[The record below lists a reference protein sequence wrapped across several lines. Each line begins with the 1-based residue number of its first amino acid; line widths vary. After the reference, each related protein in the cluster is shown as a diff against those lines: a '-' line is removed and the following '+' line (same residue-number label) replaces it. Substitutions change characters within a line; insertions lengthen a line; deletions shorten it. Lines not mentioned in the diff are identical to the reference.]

1 MSETDVNKMDFKQLR
16 NEVQLLRD
24 ELALFK
30 RKSEDLLYNL
40 DADNFSGGFR
50 KEQDN
55 MKAQMKI
62 TAEAIKLMVS
72 DTDLQKE
79 LQNYSTIE
87 MTSKAITAE
96 VSKVNEN
103 LKSYSTIE
111 MTSKAITAEVSK
123 VNENLK
129 SYSTIEMTAKSITD
143 TVSAEYIN
151 TRIGDTYVNSAKL
164 KSELQTTEEGIFATV
179 SQTYET
185 KDDAG
190 DAYDDLRSSITSIS
204 VTADSLTTTV
214 TNLDNFNTSVF
225 KQSADEG
232 FVLDGVKVKA
242 TGYITLTD
250 NGGVE
255 RFSISHDES
264 QVGGA
269 QILLHCL
276 TQPYSPIVLG
286 NGFGDSNNVYVG
298 GTSDINKVATQGW
311 VQDNAGSYA
320 KFS

>member
-1 MSETDVNKMDFKQLR
+1 MSATDISKMDFKQLR

-24 ELALFK
+24 ELAIFK
-30 RKSEDLLYNL
+30 RKYEDVIYNL
-40 DADNFSGGFR
+40 DSDNFSKGFIV
-50 KEQDN
+50 EQDN
-55 MKAQMKI
+55 MKAQMKV
-62 TAEAIKLMVS
+62 TTEAIKFMVS

-79 LQNYSTIE
+79 LQNYST
-87 MTSKAITAE
+87 
-96 VSKVNEN
+96 V
-103 LKSYSTIE
+103 E

-129 SYSTIEMTAKSITD
+129 SYSTIEMTARSITD

-164 KSELQTTEEGIFATV
+164 KSELKTTEDEISATV
-179 SQTYET
+179 SQKYET
-185 KDDAG
+185 KDAAG
-190 DAYDDLRSSITSIS
+190 KAYADLRSSIASIS
-204 VTADSLTTTV
+204 LTADGLTTTV
-214 TNLDNFNTSVF
+214 TNLNNFNTSVF

-264 QVGGA
+264 SLAGA
-269 QILLHCL
+269 QVLMHSL
-276 TQPYSPIVLG
+276 TPDYAPLVLG
-286 NGFGDSNNVYVG
+286 DLDGSVYIGSCVNGNE
-298 GTSDINKVATQGW
+298 VATRQW
-311 VQDNAGSYA
+311 VKNNSPVAVFG
-320 KFS
+320 

>member
-79 LQNYSTIE
+79 LQN
-87 MTSKAITAE
+87 
-96 VSKVNEN
+96 
-103 LKSYSTIE
+103 YSTIE